1 MNAGE
6 INIAVTATMTDFN
19 RTMGAVKASAMSSG
33 DAAGKGFASGFK
45 SQIADIST
53 NFSNQMMGNVRKA
66 FGAGA
71 FVSGLSTALQ
81 SAAKGAD
88 IGTVFTDSVKALP
101 FIGGLASA
109 IEAAMASAIGTL
121 DAEAGLEEARR
132 KEADSE
138 RKLAEA
144 ERKAD
149 VSNQRIADRKRAIE
163 ESQARRGI
171 QMALDAGD
179 QRAAAEAEAM
189 LEQMKLQERVNGMMR
204 DENYKWERQSIY
216 DLFVEENK
224 NIKETLE
231 RKYKDIAEKE
241 KKVADDAAKKASED
255 AKKLAE
261 QKRREAEELQKD
273 LADKE
278 ASLLSER
285 IAAQQAGLGSAS
297 TALGSFKFDAYPSI
311 EKRKNDDRIVG
322 TLEAI
327 RDQQRTAGFI

>member
-33 DAAGKGFASGFK
+33 DAAGKGFANGFK

-66 FGAGA
+66 FGAAA
-71 FVSGLSTALQ
+71 FVNGLSTALQ

-109 IEAAMASAIGTL
+109 IEAAMSSAIGTL
-121 DAEAGLEEARR
+121 DAEE
-132 KEADSE
+132 D
-138 RKLAEA
+138 LAETNRKVAKREQQAA
-144 ERKAD
+144 ESLRKVEISD
-149 VSNQRIADRKRAIE
+149 QRVADRKRAIQ
-163 ESQARRGI
+163 ESQARRDI
-171 QMALDAGD
+171 QVALDAGD
-179 QRAAAEAEAM
+179 LRAAAEAEAT
-189 LEQMKLQERVNGMMR
+189 LEKMKLQERVNGMMR
-204 DENYKWERQSIY
+204 EENYKWERQSIY

-231 RKYKDIAEKE
+231 RKYKDIAERE
-241 KKVADDAAKKASED
+241 KKVAEDAAKKASED

-261 QKRREAEELQKD
+261 QKRHEAEQLQKE

-327 RDQQRTAGFI
+327 RDQQKTAGFI

>member
-1 MNAGE
+1 
-6 INIAVTATMTDFN
+6 
-19 RTMGAVKASAMSSG
+19 
-33 DAAGKGFASGFK
+33 
-45 SQIADIST
+45 
-53 NFSNQMMGNVRKA
+53 
-66 FGAGA
+66 
-71 FVSGLSTALQ
+71 LQ

-109 IEAAMASAIGTL
+109 IEAAMSSAIGTL
-121 DAEAGLEEARR
+121 DAEE
-132 KEADSE
+132 D
-138 RKLAEA
+138 LAETNKKVAKREQQAA
-144 ERKAD
+144 ESLRKVEISD
-149 VSNQRIADRKRAIE
+149 QRVADRKRAIQ
-163 ESQARRGI
+163 ESQARRDI
-171 QMALDAGD
+171 QVALDAGD
-179 QRAAAEAEAM
+179 QRAAAEAEAT
-189 LEQMKLQERVNGMMR
+189 LEKMKLQERVNGMMR

-231 RKYKDIAEKE
+231 RKYKDIAERE

-261 QKRREAEELQKD
+261 QKRREAEQLQKE
-273 LADKE
+273 LADNE

-297 TALGSFKFDAYPSI
+297 TALGSFKFDAYPSV